1 LTESPEL
8 VQHRRGR
15 ILQLRLNRPEVR
27 NALSWPLIEALGVA
41 VTEAENDTDVRVVV
55 LTGTG
60 DRAFC
65 SGEDLRSVAAGERPP
80 PVHEGFL
87 RLLAGQ
93 LSVPVVAAVNATAV
107 AAGLEILLGCD
118 VVVASSAARFGLPEV
133 KRGLFAGAGVLH
145 IAHRLPLGVALELSL
160 TGDSIDADRACHLG
174 LVNMVTPP
182 DVVLDKALEVAE
194 RIADNAPLAVAA
206 TKELI
211 RRSAYHE
218 PDVEE
223 RWREWLDRVFRS
235 DDAREGARAFIEKR
249 PAAWQGR

>member
-15 ILQLRLNRPEVR
+15 ILVLRLNRPEVR
-27 NALSWPLIEALGVA
+27 NALSWALIEALGVA
-41 VTEAENDTDVRVVV
+41 LTQAEYDPNIRVVV

-65 SGEDLRSVAAGERPP
+65 SGEDLRAVAAGATPP
-80 PVHEGFL
+80 PVHDGFL
-87 RLLAGQ
+87 RLLGGQ

-133 KRGLFAGAGVLH
+133 KRGLFAGTGVLH
-145 IAHRLPLGVALELSL
+145 IAHSLPLGVALELSL
-160 TGDSIDADRACHLG
+160 TGDTIDADRAYRLG
-174 LVNMVTPP
+174 LVNAVIPP
-182 DVVLDKALEVAE
+182 ESVLAKALEVAE
-194 RIADNAPLAVAA
+194 RIADNAPLAIAA

-211 RRSAYHE
+211 RRSAYN
-218 PDVEE
+218 DAAVDE

-249 PAAWQGR
+249 PPTWRGR